1 METKEIKRNPAYQFA
16 STDTNGIISDLI
28 AGYELIMKNTVRPA
42 SPEMQL
48 IRWMAHIIVQER
60 MLNNW
65 TGNQNIPSRAD
76 GANLDALAELT
87 HIQSRP
93 AASPAAC
100 TVRVQLPEP
109 QGQAVLVPAHTR
121 MTDISGTLVWE
132 TGEDYYI
139 PAGERSMDV
148 PVRCQTVGTA
158 GNGYAIG
165 QINRLVDAFPFPLE
179 CANITVSDGGANE
192 PTDDEFYE
200 LMRTSMDAYSC
211 AGARGGYIYF
221 AKQVSPDIA
230 DIVANSPTPG
240 VVKLYI
246 LMKGGTLATGEMKN
260 KVLAACSADEVRPLT
275 DWVSVEDAEVVPYE
289 IQFTYY
295 VHEHSSRSGAEIAAA
310 VQRAVEEYIQW
321 QSAKLGRDINPS
333 KLHALLMQAGV
344 KRVEISSPLFT
355 HLRDGS
361 PALNADMSYGST
373 DMVPQLAQI
382 NTDGV
387 QIRNGGYEDE

>member
-230 DIVANSPTPG
+230 
-240 VVKLYI
+240 LYP
-246 LMKGGTLATGEMKN
+246 
-260 KVLAACSADEVRPLT
+260 DE
-275 DWVSVEDAEVVPYE
+275 
-289 IQFTYY
+289 
-295 VHEHSSRSGAEIAAA
+295 
-310 VQRAVEEYIQW
+310 
-321 QSAKLGRDINPS
+321 GRD
-333 KLHALLMQAGV
+333 AG
-344 KRVEISSPLFT
+344 
-355 HLRDGS
+355 H
-361 PALNADMSYGST
+361 
-373 DMVPQLAQI
+373 
-382 NTDGV
+382 
-387 QIRNGGYEDE
+387 GGDEKQGAGCLQRG